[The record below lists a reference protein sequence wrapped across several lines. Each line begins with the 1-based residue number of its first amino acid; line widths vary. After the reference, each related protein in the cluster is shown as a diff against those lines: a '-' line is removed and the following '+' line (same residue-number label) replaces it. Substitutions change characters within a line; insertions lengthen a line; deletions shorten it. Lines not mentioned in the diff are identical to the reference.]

1 MNYKPRYYQTNAI
14 NAAVSWMKSTTDY
27 GLIEAFQGAGKS
39 NIIAEISKII
49 SKMSGKKVLCLVPS
63 VELLFQNADKFKLI
77 DEKISLF
84 SASAKSLSLKN
95 PCIIGTP
102 MSVKNKISL
111 FKNQFAAIIL
121 DEADRSITPTV
132 LSIIDKLKSHNPN
145 IRVLGLTGTPF
156 TMKGGYIYKLDENNK
171 PIPEDKCLNPF
182 FTKQIFKIGR
192 KELTDEGFLVPVVFG
207 EISAEKYDTASLE
220 LNSMNKFD
228 TKEIDRVFVGQ
239 GRKTSLIVADVI
251 ARSRNRNSVIFFA
264 ATVKHAEEILA
275 SLPAGISALVTGNKS
290 AGREKI
296 IKDYKSGK
304 IRYIVNCEV
313 LTVGFD
319 DPKTDTIA
327 ILRKTESSSLYLQ
340 IVGRGVRTLHA
351 DGYDLDSK
359 EGRLEAIAKSSKR
372 ECLILDYTDNPD
384 FHFDDHDIDMPKI
397 KSSKGKQS
405 SSYVKAICELCK
417 TENTFTARKN
427 EDNLKWDEH
436 GYYID
441 LDGNRIESEYGAMPA
456 HYGRRCL
463 GLHLQRNGKYEQC
476 DYRWTFKNCPECNA
490 ENDISARYCSS
501 CRAEIIN
508 PNDKLIAEFRA
519 HKRDPYT
526 IQCDKVLSWNKT
538 KTLSQSGN
546 EVLKVE
552 YTTEYRSFTVWHQ
565 IKSGNAFFIKQYE
578 KFLIATQGGDIMPES
593 ITYKKN
599 AKTGFFEVLAY
610 NQEVDKL
617 EVA

>member
-1 MNYKPRYYQTNAI
+1 MYKPRYYQTNAI
-14 NAAVSWMKSTTDY
+14 NAAVSWMKSTTDP

-49 SKMSGKKVLCLVPS
+49 SKISGKKVLCLVPS

-84 SASAKSLSLKN
+84 SASAKSLSLRN
-95 PCIIGTP
+95 PCVIGTP

-111 FKNQFAAIIL
+111 FKNQFSAIIL

-132 LSIIDKLKSHNPN
+132 LSIIGKLKSHNPN

-156 TMKGGYIYKLDENNK
+156 TMKGGYVYKIDENGK
-171 PIPEDKCLNPF
+171 PVPEDKCLNPF

-207 EISAEKYDTASLE
+207 EISAEKYDTSSLE

-239 GRKTSLIVADVI
+239 GRRTSLIVADVI
-251 ARSRNRNSVIFFA
+251 ARSKNRNSVIFFA

-275 SLPAGISALVTGNKS
+275 SLPLGISAIVTGNKS
-290 AGREKI
+290 VDREKI

-340 IVGRGVRTLHA
+340 IVGRGVRTLYA
-351 DGYDLDSK
+351 DGYDLSSK
-359 EGRLEAIAKSSKR
+359 EGRLEAITKSSKR

-397 KSSKGKQS
+397 KASKGKQS
-405 SSYVKAICELCK
+405 STIVKAICELCE
-417 TENTFTARKN
+417 TENEFTARPN
-427 EDNLKWDEH
+427 EDGFKLDEF
-436 GYYID
+436 GYFTD
-441 LDGNRIESEYGAMPA
+441 LDGNRISTDYGDMPS
-456 HYGRRCL
+456 HYGRRCM
-463 GLHLQRNGKYEQC
+463 GLHRQSNGKHEQC
-476 DYRWTFKNCPECNA
+476 NYYWSYKKCPEC
-490 ENDISARYCSS
+490 EEKNDIAARYCSS
-501 CRAEIIN
+501 CRAEIVN
-508 PNDKLIAEFRA
+508 PNDKLIADFRA
-519 HKRDPYT
+519 RKRDPYQL
-526 IQCDKVLSWNKT
+526 QCDKVLSWNPV

-552 YTTEYRSFTVWHQ
+552 YTTEYRSFMVWYQ
-565 IKSGNAFFIKQYE
+565 IKSGNTYFIKQYE

-599 AKTGFFEVLAY
+599 AKTGFFDVIAY
-610 NQEVDKL
+610 NQEVDK
-617 EVA
+617 V